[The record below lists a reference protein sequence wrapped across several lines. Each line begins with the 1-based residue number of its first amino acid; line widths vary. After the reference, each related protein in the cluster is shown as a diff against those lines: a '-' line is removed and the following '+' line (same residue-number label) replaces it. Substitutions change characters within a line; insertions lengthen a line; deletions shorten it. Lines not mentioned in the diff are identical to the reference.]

1 MILHQY
7 YLGCLSHASYM
18 IGDET
23 TGRAIVVDPRRD
35 ISEYL
40 AYAETHGLTIEAVI
54 NTHVHADFVS
64 GHLEL
69 AAATGAWIG
78 YGEAAQ
84 TDYPIRGLADGQHLS
99 LGEVDLE
106 ILSTPGHTWESISL
120 LVREHPDVQPT
131 AVLTGDSLFIGDVG
145 RPDTVNPGEGST
157 ADLAKAMYRTIHE
170 QLLTLP
176 DRVTVM
182 PAHGA
187 GSSCGKNLSTEL
199 TSTIGEQRRTN
210 PSVQPMS
217 VDAFVAL
224 ITRGQPPAPSYF
236 SVAAAMNK
244 RVHPLLDEGRRI
256 RALAPAEIRAAL
268 QTDVRF
274 LDTRGADDFAAGHL
288 RGSVNV
294 GLDGRFAETVG
305 MVTDVGE
312 PIVVIAYP
320 DEEQNAALRLAR
332 IGSDNTIGY
341 LTVERG
347 GVFPADICDLV
358 QPGRRLGVSQLG
370 NLLADD
376 AVTLIDVRNCGEREL
391 GTIPGAIH
399 LPLAEL
405 RARLDCVP
413 TDKAV
418 VVYCAAGWRSSVAAS
433 LIRATGHPRVS
444 DLAGGY
450 TAWALAQ
457 ADAGTDPAARR
468 CLAPAAA
475 ATTVSRPA
483 PLSTGRPSN
492 RTPPRPQGAQT
503 NAEEW
508 ARFFEHFSH
517 ARVRRGVRL
526 VSKLPS
532 APRCEACGNPFAGV
546 GGWLMRR
553 MGKSPSRKNPR
564 WCELC
569 FEAAPPGGVTL
580 TVGVLFADV
589 RNSTALGETLPP
601 HELAERLNRYYSE
614 LTQVIVQHGIVDKLI
629 GDAVMGLYFAPLMRN
644 GRYVDAMVSD
654 AHAILR
660 AQACGSPKDT
670 QLKVGIGLAVGPA
683 YVGIVGDGEMRD
695 FTAIG
700 DVVNIASRLQ
710 GVAAGGEIVMPEA
723 VARIAAVDGGEVVTL
738 DLKGKAEPLT
748 VRRIAVAS

>member
-268 QTDVRF
+268 QNDVRF

-660 AQACGSPKDT
+660 AQACGSSKDT

-748 VRRIAVAS
+748 ARRIAVAS

>member
-40 AYAETHGLTIEAVI
+40 ADAETHGLTIEAVI

-475 ATTVSRPA
+475 VTTVSRPA
-483 PLSTGRPSN
+483 PISTGRPNN

-723 VARIAAVDGGEVVTL
+723 VARMAAVDGGEVVTL

-748 VRRIAVAS
+748 ARRIAVAS